1 MALNYMNLVFVA
13 SNLWPTS
20 SIYGLVFKKLR
31 MSKGSKLQNLLDILK
46 LFFHLGIVA
55 FGGPAA
61 HIAMIHKEVVD
72 KRKWMDEEHFLDLVG
87 ATSLIPGPNST
98 EMVIHCGYHRGGVKG
113 LFVAGISFILPACV
127 LTGILAYLYT
137 QAAQIPNFEA
147 YMIGIKPVVL
157 ILIFQALQKLWKK
170 AIKGYE
176 LGIVALLVLILGFTE
191 MGEVAALFTGTLF
204 GFILLKS
211 KNAFKLNSIA
221 LPSIFWVFAKI
232 GSVLFGS
239 GYVLIAYLQDEIV
252 VKRAWLTSAQIADA
266 VAIGQFTPGP
276 VLSTATFVGYLL
288 GEGWG
293 AVLASVGIFLP
304 SFLFVLML
312 NPLIPKM
319 RKSKNFSLLL
329 DSVNAGAIGLMA
341 YALYPL
347 GKVAFINPIG
357 ITIFFITIAVLW
369 KFPKISSL
377 KLVTLGITLGVVLV
391 NTFPAYSI

>member
-1 MALNYMNLVFVA
+1 MH
-13 SNLWPTS
+13 
-20 SIYGLVFKKLR
+20 
-31 MSKGSKLQNLLDILK
+31 LK
-46 LFFHLGIVA
+46 EIISLFFKLGVVA

-72 KRKWMDEEHFLDLVG
+72 DRKWMDEEHFLDLVG

-98 EMVIHCGYHRGGVKG
+98 EMVIHCGFQRGGILG
-113 LFVAGISFILPACV
+113 LFASGISFILPACV

-137 QAAQIPNFEA
+137 LAYQIPNFEQ
-147 YMIGIKPVVL
+147 YLIGIKPVVL
-157 ILIFQALQKLWKK
+157 ILIFQALKKLWKK

-176 LGIVALLVLILGFTE
+176 LGFVALVVLALGLSGFGEVQSLFVGGLLGFI
-191 MGEVAALFTGTLF
+191 V
-204 GFILLKS
+204 LKAKS
-211 KNAFKLNSIA
+211 SFSTKSIEP
-221 LPSIFWVFAKI
+221 LSIFLVFAKI

-252 VKRAWLTSAQIADA
+252 HQRGWLTSAQIADA

-276 VLSTATFVGYLL
+276 VLSTSTFVGYLL
-288 GEGWG
+288 GGSTG

-319 RKSKNFSLLL
+319 RNSQNLSMLL
-329 DSVNAGAIGLMA
+329 DAVNAGAVGLMA

-347 GKVAFINPIG
+347 SKVSFMDWKG
-357 ITIFFITIAVLW
+357 IAIFTLMALISW
-369 KFPKISSL
+369 KIPKLSSL
-377 KLVTLGITLGVVLV
+377 KLVSISAIMGFVL
-391 NTFPAYSI
+391 SIMN